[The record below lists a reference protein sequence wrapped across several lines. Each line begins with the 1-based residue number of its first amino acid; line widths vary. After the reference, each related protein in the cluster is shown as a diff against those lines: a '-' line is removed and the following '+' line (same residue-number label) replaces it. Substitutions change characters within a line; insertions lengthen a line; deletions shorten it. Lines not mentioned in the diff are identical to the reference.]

1 MNFKLKTSISLIVS
15 SLVLSTL
22 SACSNS
28 NVATNTAVKNTP
40 DKVVINSTKFGPT
53 DNMQGS
59 QAAWLNNNNWLLA
72 SESKGLVLVE
82 SETQQSRIIKK
93 GNFEA
98 LAVTKLTAHSF
109 LVATIDNNQ
118 DNVVIFKLE
127 HTQSGWD
134 TIELTRINPPQAQ
147 PDTVCLFANKASESI
162 SVFVPDVR
170 GLITETIIFDTA
182 NNKAVNVNVREFSG
196 VSEASGCAVSTTT
209 NTLYV
214 SESEVGIWAINANAE
229 SQADK
234 KPIALVAPFGKLHS
248 ELGAISASQDGI
260 IWFTSTKNNTV
271 YAYDPISKMLNNWML
286 NGDLSLESVAV
297 NYTSNNA
304 ATAVLYNDET
314 GAYIKSTLPVTL
326 IKKPLKTNTQSITQ
340 IKASAQTAPVQ
351 AFGDAADDPAIW
363 VNPKDAANSLILGT
377 DKRRGLMVY
386 SLNGKLEQSL
396 EVGRLNNVDLRQ
408 NSTIK
413 NSTNTLITAS
423 NRTLNGISLFTVQ
436 ANNSVKYIADIP
448 TNLDEIYGLCMY
460 SSNTGNYVFVN
471 DKSGLYQ
478 QYKISED
485 NEKITGKLVREFN
498 LPSQP
503 EGCSADDELGQLFV
517 GEEDAGIW
525 FIGAEPTA
533 GSTPVMLQGI
543 NEQLV
548 DDVEGMEIY
557 HSDKTRYL
565 VVSSQG
571 DNSYVLY
578 KINNDTAG
586 IKTPSLEFTGK
597 FNVISDLVNGIDG
610 SSETDGLT
618 VTSKSLPGYPEG
630 ILVVQDGYNRMPQQ
644 PQNFKIIDW
653 REVKKAIK

>member
-1 MNFKLKTSISLIVS
+1 MNFKLKTSLSLIVS

-28 NVATNTAVKNTP
+28 NVATNTAVKSTP
-40 DKVVINSTKFGPT
+40 DKVIINSTEFGPT

-82 SETQQSRIIKK
+82 SETQQSSIIKK

-98 LAVTKLTAHSF
+98 IAVTKLTAHSF

-118 DNVVIFKLE
+118 DNVVMFKLE
-127 HTQSGWD
+127 HTQSGWN
-134 TIELTRINPPQAQ
+134 TTELTRINPPQAQ
-147 PDTVCLFANKASESI
+147 PDTVCLFANKASKSI
-162 SVFVPDVR
+162 SAFVPDVR

-214 SESEVGIWAINANAE
+214 SESEIGVWAINANAE

-248 ELGAISASQDGI
+248 ELGAISASQDGR

-271 YAYDPISKMLNNWML
+271 YAYDPIGKAFNNWML

-297 NYTSNNA
+297 NYTSNNT
-304 ATAVLYNDET
+304 ATAVLYNDKT
-314 GAYIKSTLPVTL
+314 GAYIKSTLPVTP
-326 IKKPLKTNTQSITQ
+326 IKKSLKTSTKSITQ
-340 IKASAQTAPVQ
+340 IKASAQTTPVQ

-363 VNPKDAANSLILGT
+363 VNPKNAENSLILGT

-423 NRTLNGISLFTVQ
+423 NRTLNGISVFTVQ
-436 ANNSVKYIADIP
+436 ENNNVRYIADIP

-460 SSNTGNYVFVN
+460 SSNTGNYV
-471 DKSGLYQ
+471 L
-478 QYKISED
+478 
-485 NEKITGKLVREFN
+485 
-498 LPSQP
+498 
-503 EGCSADDELGQLFV
+503 
-517 GEEDAGIW
+517 
-525 FIGAEPTA
+525 
-533 GSTPVMLQGI
+533 
-543 NEQLV
+543 
-548 DDVEGMEIY
+548 
-557 HSDKTRYL
+557 
-565 VVSSQG
+565 
-571 DNSYVLY
+571 
-578 KINNDTAG
+578 
-586 IKTPSLEFTGK
+586 
-597 FNVISDLVNGIDG
+597 
-610 SSETDGLT
+610 
-618 VTSKSLPGYPEG
+618 
-630 ILVVQDGYNRMPQQ
+630 
-644 PQNFKIIDW
+644 
-653 REVKKAIK
+653 

>member
-1 MNFKLKTSISLIVS
+1 MNFKLKKSISLIVS

-22 SACSNS
+22 SACSDS
-28 NVATNTAVKNTP
+28 NVTTNTAVKNTP

-82 SETQQSRIIKK
+82 DETQQSRIIKK

-127 HTQSGWD
+127 HTQSGWN

-162 SVFVPDVR
+162 SAFVPDVR

-214 SESEVGIWAINANAE
+214 SESEVGIWAINANTE

-234 KPIALVAPFGKLHS
+234 KPIALVAPFGELHS
-248 ELGAISASQDGI
+248 ELGAISASQDGM

-271 YAYDPISKMLNNWML
+271 YAYDPIGKAFNNWML

-297 NYTSNNA
+297 NYTSNNT

-314 GAYIKSTLPVTL
+314 GAYIKSTLPVTP
-326 IKKPLKTNTQSITQ
+326 IKKSLKTSTQSITQ

-363 VNPKDAANSLILGT
+363 VNPKNAANSLILGT

-423 NRTLNGISLFTVQ
+423 NRTLNGISVFTVQ
-436 ANNSVKYIADIP
+436 ANNNVKYITDIP

-485 NEKITGKLVREFN
+485 NEKTTGKLVREFN

-525 FIGAEPTA
+525 FVGAEPTA

-557 HSDKTRYL
+557 HSDKARYL

-578 KINNDTAG
+578 KIKNGTQG
-586 IKTPSLEFTGK
+586 IKTPSLEFAGK
-597 FNVISDLVNGIDG
+597 FSVISDLVNGIDG

>member
-1 MNFKLKTSISLIVS
+1 MNFKLKTSLSLIVS

-127 HTQSGWD
+127 HTQSGWN

-162 SVFVPDVR
+162 SAFVPDVR

-304 ATAVLYNDET
+304 ATAVLYND
-314 GAYIKSTLPVTL
+314 
-326 IKKPLKTNTQSITQ
+326 
-340 IKASAQTAPVQ
+340 
-351 AFGDAADDPAIW
+351 
-363 VNPKDAANSLILGT
+363 
-377 DKRRGLMVY
+377 
-386 SLNGKLEQSL
+386 
-396 EVGRLNNVDLRQ
+396 
-408 NSTIK
+408 
-413 NSTNTLITAS
+413 
-423 NRTLNGISLFTVQ
+423 
-436 ANNSVKYIADIP
+436 
-448 TNLDEIYGLCMY
+448 
-460 SSNTGNYVFVN
+460 
-471 DKSGLYQ
+471 
-478 QYKISED
+478 
-485 NEKITGKLVREFN
+485 
-498 LPSQP
+498 
-503 EGCSADDELGQLFV
+503 
-517 GEEDAGIW
+517 
-525 FIGAEPTA
+525 
-533 GSTPVMLQGI
+533 
-543 NEQLV
+543 
-548 DDVEGMEIY
+548 
-557 HSDKTRYL
+557 
-565 VVSSQG
+565 
-571 DNSYVLY
+571 
-578 KINNDTAG
+578 
-586 IKTPSLEFTGK
+586 
-597 FNVISDLVNGIDG
+597 
-610 SSETDGLT
+610 
-618 VTSKSLPGYPEG
+618 
-630 ILVVQDGYNRMPQQ
+630 
-644 PQNFKIIDW
+644 
-653 REVKKAIK
+653 